1 MVAPRG
7 RESAGDRAQLG
18 KMKRGLELDGGDGR
32 TTVWMYL
39 LPLNRRLK
47 NAKDG
52 KFYTFI
58 LGVFYPNKKK
68 KMEKIFPNTG
78 SLEGTG
84 KFRGEG

>member
-68 KMEKIFPNTG
+68 KN
-78 SLEGTG
+78 G
-84 KFRGEG
+84 KNIPKYWQSGRNW